1 MGLKI
6 WTGWGSEKT
15 NSKTPSR
22 VDFFEICLTSDF
34 LKKNKRIPPVSD
46 ESCDSDP
53 NPRFENK
60 CKIEDSDSDSDS
72 VKFKK
77 LIRIRIRIRYF

>member
-1 MGLKI
+1 MIRRTLKI
-6 WTGWGSEKT
+6 AEKGPT
-15 NSKTPSR
+15 R
-22 VDFFEICLTSDF
+22 GAICVIVTI
-34 LKKNKRIPPVSD
+34 RAVSD